1 MQKPQ
6 INFPSEEY
14 LRRKR
19 RRTIKIT
26 LIVFIV
32 LIFLTSIE
40 VYIQQQRVPSP
51 LSNNIIVF
59 ALFNIIII
67 LLCILVLLISRNL
80 IKLYFERRS
89 NVIGAKFQIKLVV
102 AFVTLALVPSGILFL
117 VASKLFS
124 YSIDNWFNLQVE
136 TSLRESL
143 HVAQSYYKNHEKN
156 SIYFARKL
164 GQSIA
169 RKNLLAEK
177 NLDALLDFVR
187 KKRIEY
193 GVDAIKVFKKGK
205 SVVEIFNPELPD
217 TMFSDDFSKLVQDG
231 LNNVTSSELRSV
243 NQAHIVIGI
252 VPVSAKTFSSEFSAE
267 DQTAQGV
274 ILTAYYIPETMI
286 SRINEIQRIYEE
298 YKQQKLLKYPI
309 KMGYIITFLM
319 ITLLILFSA
328 IWFGFYLARG
338 ITDPIQQLAEG
349 TKAITAGNLDFKIDV
364 KANDEIDILVDSF
377 NQMTDNLRQGKIK
390 IEAATENLKKTN
402 IELDKH
408 GKYMETILE
417 NIGAGVISIDQTG
430 KIAMINK
437 AAVNILKIPAKDFRE
452 KYYKDVFATSLL
464 NPIRILIKKMNQ
476 NGLERIE
483 EQINVAVE
491 GFTLTLL
498 TSISVLKDSQ
508 DSYLGMVIVFDDLTE
523 FIRTQK
529 IAAWREVARDI
540 AHEIKN
546 PLTPIQLNTQRL
558 QKKFKQKSK
567 DFKKVFE
574 ESTKIIINEV
584 NGMKELLNEF
594 SKFASMP
601 ESKPKPNSLHDII
614 DEVVILYNGV
624 KSNVEIVKYY
634 DPKINLI
641 NIDYEQIKRVFVNL
655 IDNAIGAMN
664 GGGHIEIGTYFDNTS
679 NMVKIKISDCGE
691 GINAKDRDKL
701 FLPYFTTK
709 KRGTGLGLAIAN
721 RIVNDHNGTIKVLPN
736 NTKGATFII
745 ELPL

>member
-14 LRRKR
+14 LRRKK

-26 LIVFIV
+26 LIVFIA

-136 TSLRESL
+136 TSLRGSL

-177 NLDALLDFVR
+177 NLDTLFDFVR

-193 GVDAIKVFKKGK
+193 GVDAIKIFKKDK
-205 SVVEIFNPELPD
+205 SIVEIFNPELPGAI
-217 TMFSDDFSKLVQDG
+217 FSDDFSKLVQDG

-252 VPVSAKTFSSEFSAE
+252 APVPAKTFSAEFSAE

-298 YKQQKLLKYPI
+298 YKQQKLLKYPV

-328 IWFGFYLARG
+328 IWLGFYLARG

-408 GKYMETILE
+408 GKYMEAILE

-437 AAVNILKIPAKDFRE
+437 AAVNILKIPAKDFCE

-464 NPIRILIKKMNQ
+464 NPVRILIKKMNQ

-483 EQINVAVE
+483 EQINVTVE

-498 TSISVLKDSQ
+498 TSISVLKNSQ

-567 DFKKVFE
+567 DFEKVFE
-574 ESTKIIINEV
+574 ESTKIIVNEV

-594 SKFASMP
+594 SEFARMP

-655 IDNAIGAMN
+655 IDNAIDAMN
-664 GGGHIEIGTYFDNTS
+664 GGGHIEIGTYFDNIS

-691 GINAKDRDKL
+691 GINVKDRDKL

-721 RIVNDHNGTIKVLPN
+721 RIINDHNGTIKVLPN
-736 NTKGATFII
+736 NIKGTTFMI